1 VYAAWQ
7 TDEIIGQEL
16 LRNVGLGMMC
26 VMVVTMML
34 LVSLQLSTYVFVCVI
49 ATLIDLVGF
58 LHFWGMTIG
67 KQQDSDPEIPWAKI
81 IKERYMTCRLF
92 SFMMKGDSWSHYLK
106 GGADTLTHTQLLYTP
121 HGVINSTDTIAG
133 NCNFFIGLISLLS
146 CAYFYCRL
154 YRGGGGGDD
163 LQKHL

>member
-1 VYAAWQ
+1 VKVYAAWQ

-67 KQQDSDPEIPWAKI
+67 KQQQDSDPEIPCAMI
-81 IKERYMTCRLF
+81 I
-92 SFMMKGDSWSHYLK
+92 
-106 GGADTLTHTQLLYTP
+106 
-121 HGVINSTDTIAG
+121 
-133 NCNFFIGLISLLS
+133 
-146 CAYFYCRL
+146 
-154 YRGGGGGDD
+154 
-163 LQKHL
+163 

>member
-1 VYAAWQ
+1 MKVYAAWQ

-67 KQQDSDPEIPWAKI
+67 KQEVSDPEIPCAKI
-81 IKERYMTCRLF
+81 I
-92 SFMMKGDSWSHYLK
+92 
-106 GGADTLTHTQLLYTP
+106 
-121 HGVINSTDTIAG
+121 
-133 NCNFFIGLISLLS
+133 
-146 CAYFYCRL
+146 
-154 YRGGGGGDD
+154 
-163 LQKHL
+163 

>member
-1 VYAAWQ
+1 MYAAWQ

-67 KQQDSDPEIPWAKI
+67 KQEEESDPEIPSVMI
-81 IKERYMTCRLF
+81 IKERYMTCR
-92 SFMMKGDSWSHYLK
+92 HY
-106 GGADTLTHTQLLYTP
+106 P
-121 HGVINSTDTIAG
+121 
-133 NCNFFIGLISLLS
+133 F
-146 CAYFYCRL
+146 
-154 YRGGGGGDD
+154 
-163 LQKHL
+163 